1 MIKSDFLKEL
11 ATALSKA
18 QGTMENA
25 VKSSDNPFYKSTYAD
40 LAGVR
45 NASRK
50 PLSENEL
57 AVVQLPTMRDGKM
70 VLEYVLLHSS
80 GEYIGSELEMTPV
93 KADPQGIG
101 SAVTYARRYTLA
113 SITGVATEDDD
124 GNAASRG
131 DMKGVKAV
139 EVTTEDIP
147 LEHILPPKED
157 LIDEKQKGK
166 LFDRFRQ
173 EIRPELRKDSD
184 KFLIDWLG
192 VQLYL
197 DEDGNPSAN
206 AIPKAQYPAVGKAAM
221 EFARGL

>member
-1 MIKSDFLKEL
+1 MIKSDSLKEL

-93 KADPQGIG
+93 KADPQGIRSG
-101 SAVTYARRYTLA
+101 VTYARRYTLA

-124 GNAASRG
+124 GNAASRSSG
-131 DMKGVKAV
+131 DRKPV

-147 LEHILPPKED
+147 LERILPPKED

-173 EIRPELRKDSD
+173 EIRAELGKDSD
-184 KFLIDWLG
+184 KFLTDWL
-192 VQLYL
+192 VV
-197 DEDGNPSAN
+197 P
-206 AIPKAQYPAVGKAAM
+206 
-221 EFARGL
+221 